1 VRRQT
6 HGWVVV
12 DERRRRTE
20 HTFKV
25 SSGAVDGGVAVEVV
39 LSHRRERT
47 YRPPSRA
54 TNRALRTSVC
64 QQFIRVDVRLG
75 AYNELHL
82 IALGG
87 PWITKIAMSAFLDP
101 VIRRDAEQAGARF
114 NRETDGLCVHLSA
127 VPTDSTARA
136 KPRAIRARAD
146 FKLMPTPPGT
156 SCKWLVWVA

>member
-47 YRPPSRA
+47 YRPPSRP
-54 TNRALRTSVC
+54 TNRAALRTSIC
-64 QQFIRVDVRLG
+64 QQSIRVDVRLG

-82 IALGG
+82 IALAG
-87 PWITKIAMSAFLDP
+87 PWMTKIAMSAFLDP
-101 VIRRDAEQAGARF
+101 VIRRDAEQVGARF
-114 NRETDGLCVHLSA
+114 NRETDGLCVHPSQHC
-127 VPTDSTARA
+127 SHRQHRA
-136 KPRAIRARAD
+136 SQAGCHLTRAD
-146 FKLMPTPPGT
+146 FTN
-156 SCKWLVWVA
+156 